1 MEFENTMKN
10 ARKKLETPLE
20 SSMPCKALNVT
31 KPRETCGDN
40 PDNQNLRYTWI
51 LQAHESGR
59 MRIKETQQRDHEDHI
74 AEKGFNS
81 LSH

>member
-1 MEFENTMKN
+1 MKN

-20 SSMPCKALNVT
+20 SSMPSKALNVT